1 MPGSTGGD
9 AAFDFNMFF
18 FHGLINQSR
27 SVIKHDILSS
37 ANRMSSNE
45 KAESGSPEPR
55 PEILQ
60 LLD

>member
-1 MPGSTGGD
+1 
-9 AAFDFNMFF
+9 MFF

-55 PEILQ
+55 PEIL
-60 LLD
+60 LVLD

>member
-1 MPGSTGGD
+1 
-9 AAFDFNMFF
+9 MFF

-27 SVIKHDILSS
+27 SVIKHDIRSS

-55 PEILQ
+55 HEIL
-60 LLD
+60 LVPD